1 VYSRRR
7 RYGLKLKGSIHS
19 DNFDKGCFVPD
30 VNVSKLH
37 RKLNSFAFLLEI
49 KRNQGIT

>member
-7 RYGLKLKGSIHS
+7 RYGLKLKGTNHS
-19 DNFDKGCFVPD
+19 DNFDKGCLVPD
-30 VNVSKLH
+30 VNVSKFH
-37 RKLNSFAFLLEI
+37 RKLNSFAFLMQI